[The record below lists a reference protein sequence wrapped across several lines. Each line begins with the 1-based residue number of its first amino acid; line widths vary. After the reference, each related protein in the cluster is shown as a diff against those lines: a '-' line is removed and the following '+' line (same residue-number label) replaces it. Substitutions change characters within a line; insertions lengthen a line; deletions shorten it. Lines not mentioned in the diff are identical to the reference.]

1 MITQRKS
8 SKYQMIVLMSPG
20 LLIFGIFVVIPI
32 VKLVFNSFLD
42 WTMSSLVS
50 QSFIG
55 LDNFKSV
62 LSDKYFRIAFF
73 NTLMYTLV
81 TVPLQMALGLLA
93 AMLVNRIKRFSV
105 TFRTMFY
112 FPVLTSWV
120 IASLI
125 FKFVFNQEGL
135 LNYFLTDVV
144 HVTSQN
150 INWLSSRWG
159 GITIAM
165 VLGTWKGIGWNM
177 MVFLSALQSIPKE
190 LYEASSLDGASTIQ
204 QFFKVTIPS
213 IKGTILFSLVM
224 LTIGGFNVYTSIVM
238 ITGGGPS
245 HETESVL
252 SWMYYKA
259 FKTGEFGYAS
269 ALSVI
274 ITIGLAILAAVQFK
288 LMKEDN

>member
-1 MITQRKS
+1 
-8 SKYQMIVLMSPG
+8 MIVLMLPG

-32 VKLVFNSFLD
+32 VKLVSNSFLD

-238 ITGGGPS
+238 ITGGGPA

-259 FKTGEFGYAS
+259 FQTGEFGYAS

>member
-81 TVPLQMALGLLA
+81 TVPFQMALGLLA

-238 ITGGGPS
+238 ITGGGPA

-259 FKTGEFGYAS
+259 FQTGEFGYAS

-288 LMKEDN
+288 LLKEDN

>member
-8 SKYQMIVLMSPG
+8 SKYQMIVLMLPG

-32 VKLVFNSFLD
+32 VKLVSNSFLD

-238 ITGGGPS
+238 ITGGGPA

-259 FKTGEFGYAS
+259 FQTGEFGYAS

>member
-8 SKYQMIVLMSPG
+8 SKYQMIVLMLPG

-32 VKLVFNSFLD
+32 VKLVSNSFLD

-238 ITGGGPS
+238 ITGGGPA

-259 FKTGEFGYAS
+259 FQTGEFGYAS

-288 LMKEDN
+288 LMKENN

>member
-238 ITGGGPS
+238 ITGGGPA

-259 FKTGEFGYAS
+259 FQTGEFGYAS